1 MKEIPTI
8 TVGELLDQLEGIDR
22 NARISFSGLDFYRIK
37 RRGPDILQIEFNQ
50 QVYLDES
57 GRVVVENHQE

>member
-22 NARISFSGLDFYRIK
+22 NTRISFSGLDFYRIK

-57 GRVVVENHQE
+57 GCVVVGNQQE

>member
-8 TVGELLDQLEGIDR
+8 TVGELLDQLKGIDR
-22 NARISFSGLDFYRIK
+22 NTRISFSGLDFYRIK
-37 RRGPDILQIEFNQ
+37 RRGQNLLQIEFNQ

-57 GRVVVENHQE
+57 GNVVVDNPE